1 MKPDSFLLILL
12 AGSLGLNVYLGVSAR
27 RHQHEPGP
35 SPDTTLPIGTSL
47 PPPEGKALDGR
58 PIRVVG
64 GEAGDKRDIAV
75 YVFSTTCSWC
85 EKNLNSIRTLAHRM
99 GMKYRFIGVATS
111 SPEGLRAYA
120 EQKALN
126 FEVIG
131 SISEAQKVTYDLG
144 GTPQLLIL
152 SADGHLKVA
161 FKGAFSG
168 QSKKEAEAFF
178 GTVLPGLE
186 ARPEVP
192 ANPRVDRGLCVDPW
206 GLTFDRGFRWPVNG
220 LLQTCGEGGW
230 VPVGA

>member
-1 MKPDSFLLILL
+1 
-12 AGSLGLNVYLGVSAR
+12 
-27 RHQHEPGP
+27 
-35 SPDTTLPIGTSL
+35 
-47 PPPEGKALDGR
+47 
-58 PIRVVG
+58 
-64 GEAGDKRDIAV
+64 
-75 YVFSTTCSWC
+75 
-85 EKNLNSIRTLAHRM
+85 
-99 GMKYRFIGVATS
+99 MKYRFIGVATS